1 MQLIRR
7 REQNRMTEKKYS
19 RVIIVSDQAIFLRG
33 LTSLVATHPLFRL
46 VGEARSAAEVIQLC
60 SLSEPDI
67 LLFDLHNAWEHAR
80 EAIQQLHGRWPTL
93 KLVLLVGR
101 LYEDRAKAEF
111 QSLPVFYISRDVTEE
126 EIKAAFS
133 QIHHDDCPPDDGQHS
148 AHTSFAHL
156 PHEEQENDGQEMQEL
171 AQQVKFRQEE
181 AESRARELVMAG
193 RIQTDILPEEAPVI
207 PGWEVSAKLE
217 PARETSGDFYDFLP
231 LTDRKWGFV
240 VADVTDKGM
249 GAAIFM
255 ALAST
260 LFRTYANRFPTLP
273 AMALTAVSQRIL
285 SDTRGGMFVTSIFG
299 VLEPHTGRFIYAN
312 AGHPPAFLVSNQ
324 KGKES
329 IDHLRPT
336 GMALGVLE
344 QTRWIQKICK
354 INPGD
359 FLILY
364 SDGITEAQNTHGVFY
379 EEDRMLDAALAQPG
393 AAAGEIRDAI
403 LRDVHRFAGNALYRD
418 DITLVVVKRNP

>member
-1 MQLIRR
+1 
-7 REQNRMTEKKYS
+7 MTDKKFS
-19 RVIIVSDQAIFLRG
+19 RVVIVSDQAIFLRS
-33 LTSLVATHPLFRL
+33 LTAFVTTHPLFRL
-46 VGEARSAAEVIQLC
+46 VGEARSAAEAIQLC

-67 LLFDLHNAWEHAR
+67 LLFDLHNNWEHAR
-80 EAIQQLHGRWPTL
+80 ETIQQLHGRWPTM
-93 KLVLLVGR
+93 KLVLLVGH
-101 LYEDRAKAEF
+101 LYEGRAREEF
-111 QSLPVFYISRDVTEE
+111 QFLTVFYISRDVTEE
-126 EIKAAFS
+126 EIKGAFT
-133 QIHHDDCPPDDGQHS
+133 QIHHDNCPPGDGQHS
-148 AHTSFAHL
+148 AHTSFGHL
-156 PHEEQENDGQEMQEL
+156 PQDEDENDGLEMQKLVQE
-171 AQQVKFRQEE
+171 VKFRREE
-181 AESRARELVMAG
+181 EESRVRELVMAG
-193 RIQTDILPEEAPVI
+193 RIQTDILPEEEPVI

-255 ALAST
+255 ALSST
-260 LFRTYANRFPTLP
+260 LMRTYANRFPTLP

-312 AGHPPAFLVSNQ
+312 AGHPPAFLVSLQ

-336 GMALGVLE
+336 GMALGVLQ
-344 QTRWIQKICK
+344 QTRWMQKIIK

-379 EEDRMLDAALAQPG
+379 EEDRMLDAALSQPG
-393 AAAGEIRDAI
+393 GSAVEIRDAI
-403 LRDVHRFAGNALYRD
+403 LTDVHRFAGNTLYRD
-418 DITLVVVKRNP
+418 DITLVVVRRNP

>member
-1 MQLIRR
+1 
-7 REQNRMTEKKYS
+7 MTDKKFS
-19 RVIIVSDQAIFLRG
+19 RVAIVSDQAIFLRG
-33 LTSLVATHPLFRL
+33 LTSLVTLNQNFRL
-46 VGEARSAAEVIQLC
+46 VGEARSGSEIIQLC
-60 SLSEPDI
+60 HLSEPEL
-67 LLFDLHNAWEHAR
+67 LLFDLHNAWEHSL
-80 EAIQQLHGRWPTL
+80 EIIQQIHQRWPAM
-93 KLVLLVGR
+93 KLVLMAGHF
-101 LYEDRAKAEF
+101 YESRAKEEF
-111 QSLPVFYISRDVTEE
+111 QKLPVYFISRDVSEE
-126 EIKAAFS
+126 EFRDALI
-133 QIHHDDCPPDDGQHS
+133 QIHKDAYPIGDRRQI
-148 AHTSFAHL
+148 AHTSFGHMAL
-156 PHEEQENDGQEMQEL
+156 AEDENEELELNRL
-171 AQQVKFRQEE
+171 AQEVTQRRDDE
-181 AESRARELVMAG
+181 ESRTRELVMAG
-193 RIQTDILPEEAPVI
+193 RIQTDILPEEEPVI

-255 ALAST
+255 ALSST
-260 LFRTYANRFPTLP
+260 LMRTYANRFPTLP

-312 AGHPPAFLVSNQ
+312 AGHPPGFLVSLQ

-344 QTRWIQKICK
+344 QARWKQKIVK
-354 INPGD
+354 MNPGD

-364 SDGITEAQNTHGVFY
+364 SDGITEAQNSQGTFY
-379 EEDRMLDAALAQPG
+379 EEDRMLDAALSRPG
-393 AAAGEIRDAI
+393 GSAIEIRNAI
-403 LRDVHRFAGNALYRD
+403 LKDVHRFSGSAQYRD
-418 DITLVVVKRNP
+418 DITLVVVKRKE

>member
-1 MQLIRR
+1 
-7 REQNRMTEKKYS
+7 MTEKKFS
-19 RVIIVSDQAIFLRG
+19 RAAIVSDQAIFLRG
-33 LTSLVATHPLFRL
+33 LTAYVTAHPQFRL
-46 VGEARSAAEVIQLC
+46 VGEGRSAAEAIQLC
-60 SLSEPDI
+60 HLSEPDV
-67 LLFDLHNAWEHAR
+67 LLLDLHNSWEHAA
-80 EAIQQLHGRWPTL
+80 EIIQQLHERWPRM
-93 KLVLLVGR
+93 KLVLMVGHF
-101 LYEDRAKAEF
+101 YESRAKEEF
-111 QSLPVFYISRDVTEE
+111 QALPVFYVSRDVTEE
-126 EIKAAFS
+126 EFKEALT
-133 QIHHDDCPPDDGQHS
+133 QIHLDDCPVDDRQHR
-148 AHTSFAHL
+148 AHTSFGHL
-156 PHEEQENDGQEMQEL
+156 SADEDENDELEMQKL
-171 AQQVKFRQEE
+171 AQEVNQRRDDED
-181 AESRARELVMAG
+181 SRTRELVMAG
-193 RIQTDILPEEAPVI
+193 RIQTDILPEEEPVI
-207 PGWEVSAKLE
+207 SGWEISAKLE

-255 ALAST
+255 ALSST
-260 LFRTYANRFPTLP
+260 LMRTYANRFPTLP

-312 AGHPPAFLVSNQ
+312 AGHPPGFLVSIQ

-344 QTRWIQKICK
+344 QTRWKQKIVK

-364 SDGITEAQNTHGVFY
+364 TDGITEAQNDQGVFY
-379 EEDRMLDAALAQPG
+379 EEDRMLDAALSKPGGSAQ
-393 AAAGEIRDAI
+393 EIRNAI
-403 LRDVHRFAGNALYRD
+403 LNDVHRFAGNALYRD
-418 DITLVVVKRNP
+418 DITLVVVKRNE

>member
-1 MQLIRR
+1 
-7 REQNRMTEKKYS
+7 
-19 RVIIVSDQAIFLRG
+19 
-33 LTSLVATHPLFRL
+33 
-46 VGEARSAAEVIQLC
+46 
-60 SLSEPDI
+60 
-67 LLFDLHNAWEHAR
+67 
-80 EAIQQLHGRWPTL
+80 
-93 KLVLLVGR
+93 
-101 LYEDRAKAEF
+101 
-111 QSLPVFYISRDVTEE
+111 
-126 EIKAAFS
+126 
-133 QIHHDDCPPDDGQHS
+133 
-148 AHTSFAHL
+148 
-156 PHEEQENDGQEMQEL
+156 
-171 AQQVKFRQEE
+171 
-181 AESRARELVMAG
+181 MAG
-193 RIQTDILPEEAPVI
+193 RIQTDILPEEEPVI

-255 ALAST
+255 ALSST
-260 LFRTYANRFPTLP
+260 LMRTYANRFPTLP

-312 AGHPPAFLVSNQ
+312 AGHPPGFLVSLQ

-344 QTRWIQKICK
+344 QARWKQKIVK
-354 INPGD
+354 MNPGD

-364 SDGITEAQNTHGVFY
+364 SDGITEAQNSQGTFY
-379 EEDRMLDAALAQPG
+379 EEDRMLDAALSIPG
-393 AAAGEIRDAI
+393 GSAIEIRNAI
-403 LRDVHRFAGNALYRD
+403 LKDVHRFSGSAQYRD
-418 DITLVVVKRNP
+418 DITLVVVKRKE

>member
-1 MQLIRR
+1 M
-7 REQNRMTEKKYS
+7 MDKKFS
-19 RVIIVSDQAIFLRG
+19 RAAIVSDQAIFLRG
-33 LTSLVATHPLFRL
+33 LTALVSSHPQFRV
-46 VGEARSAAEVIQLC
+46 VGEAHSGAEIIQLC
-60 SLSEPDI
+60 NLSEPDL
-67 LLFDLHNAWEHAR
+67 LLFDLHNAWEHAA
-80 EAIQQLHGRWPTL
+80 EIIQQLHERWPAM
-93 KLVLLVGR
+93 KLVLMVGHF
-101 LYEDRAKAEF
+101 YESRAKEGF
-111 QSLPVFYISRDVTEE
+111 QGLPVYFVSRDVTEE
-126 EIKAAFS
+126 EFKEALT
-133 QIHHDDCPPDDGQHS
+133 QIHQDDDLTGIHQQIT
-148 AHTSFAHL
+148 HTSFGHL
-156 PHEEQENDGQEMQEL
+156 SQDEDESEEMEMQKL
-171 AQQVKFRQEE
+171 AHEINQRRDDE
-181 AESRARELVMAG
+181 ESRTRELVMAG
-193 RIQTDILPEEAPVI
+193 RIQIDILPEEEPVI
-207 PGWEVSAKLE
+207 PGWEISAKLE

-255 ALAST
+255 ALSST
-260 LFRTYANRFPTLP
+260 LMRTYANRFPTLP

-312 AGHPPAFLVSNQ
+312 AGHPPGFLVSIQ

-344 QTRWIQKICK
+344 QTRWKQKIVK

-364 SDGITEAQNTHGVFY
+364 SDGITEAQNPHGVFY
-379 EEDRMLDAALAQPG
+379 EEDRMLDAALSKP
-393 AAAGEIRDAI
+393 AGSALDIRNAI
-403 LRDVHRFAGNALYRD
+403 LDDVHRFAGNAHYRD
-418 DITLVVVKRNP
+418 DITLVVIKRKE

>member
-1 MQLIRR
+1 MSD
-7 REQNRMTEKKYS
+7 KKFT
-19 RVIIVSDQAIFLRG
+19 RVALVSDQAIFLRG
-33 LTSLVATHPLFRL
+33 LTALVTAHSNFRL
-46 VGEARSAAEVIQLC
+46 VGEARTGAEIIQLC
-60 SLSEPDI
+60 HLSEPEM
-67 LLFDLHNAWEHAR
+67 LLFDLHNVWEHAL
-80 EAIQQLHGRWPTL
+80 EIIQQIHQRWPSM
-93 KLVLLVGR
+93 KLVLMAGHF
-101 LYEDRAKAEF
+101 YESRAKEEF
-111 QSLPVFYISRDVTEE
+111 QKLPVYFISRDVSDEE
-126 EIKAAFS
+126 FRDALTM
-133 QIHHDDCPPDDGQHS
+133 IHQDAYPMGDRQQV
-148 AHTSFAHL
+148 AHTSFGHMSVA
-156 PHEEQENDGQEMQEL
+156 EDENDELELHRL
-171 AQQVKFRQEE
+171 AQEVTQRRDDE
-181 AESRARELVMAG
+181 ESRTRELVMAG
-193 RIQTDILPEEAPVI
+193 RIQVDILPEEEPVI
-207 PGWEVSAKLE
+207 TGWEVSAKLE

-255 ALAST
+255 ALSST
-260 LFRTYANRFPTLP
+260 LMRTYANRFPTLP

-312 AGHPPAFLVSNQ
+312 AGHPPGFLVSMQ

-344 QTRWIQKICK
+344 QARWKQKIVK

-364 SDGITEAQNTHGVFY
+364 SDGITEAQNSQGTFY
-379 EEDRMLDAALAQPG
+379 EEDRLLDAALSRYTGSAVD
-393 AAAGEIRDAI
+393 IRNAI
-403 LRDVHRFAGNALYRD
+403 LKDVHQFAGNAQYRD
-418 DITLVVVKRNP
+418 DITLVVIKRRE